1 MVPGT
6 AGLRRGYDDP
16 VPLRSDMF
24 KRLVITLTVLAV
36 LSMAPFGLWA
46 CGDTD
51 FLDLDPDTSLHVTGR
66 AIEVDIASYRLKVSG
81 KVDQEIS
88 LEYDEIV
95 HLTPKVTGSPDLV
108 CPGYFVDKASWSGV
122 PFKTVLDVAGVRPD
136 AAWVRMK
143 SADGF
148 SIKVELEVALRPDS
162 FLAYELEGQR
172 LPVEHGFPLRAV
184 LPGQD
189 GARWVKWITELAL
202 E

>member
-1 MVPGT
+1 MF
-6 AGLRRGYDDP
+6 RRLGIP
-16 VPLRSDMF
+16 LVMLAAVWVVPLS
-24 KRLVITLTVLAV
+24 V
-36 LSMAPFGLWA
+36 SA
-46 CGDTD
+46 CADTD
-51 FLDLDPDTSLHVTGR
+51 YLDLDPNTSLHITGR
-66 AIEVDIASYRLKVSG
+66 PIEVEIASYRLKVSG
-81 KVDQEIS
+81 KVDQEVS
-88 LEYDEIV
+88 LEYDEILR
-95 HLTPKVTGSPDLV
+95 LTPKVTGSPDLV

-148 SIKVELEVALRPDS
+148 SIKVELEVALHPAS
-162 FLAYELEGQR
+162 FLAYELEGQA

-189 GARWVKWITELAL
+189 GARWVKWIMELVL

>member
-1 MVPGT
+1 
-6 AGLRRGYDDP
+6 
-16 VPLRSDMF
+16 MF
-24 KRLVITLTVLAV
+24 RRLVIPLLIQAALCVVPLGV
-36 LSMAPFGLWA
+36 SA
-46 CGDTD
+46 CADTD
-51 FLDLDPDTSLHVTGR
+51 YLDLDPNTGLHITGR
-66 AIEVDIASYRLKVSG
+66 PTEVDIASYRLKVSG

-88 LEYDEIV
+88 LEYDEI
-95 HLTPKVTGSPDLV
+95 LGLAPKVTGSPDLV

-122 PFKTVLDVAGVRPD
+122 PFKTVLDMAGVRPD

-162 FLAYELEGQR
+162 FLAYELEGQT
-172 LPVEHGFPLRAV
+172 LAVEHGFPLRAV

-189 GARWVKWITELAL
+189 GARWVKWITELVL